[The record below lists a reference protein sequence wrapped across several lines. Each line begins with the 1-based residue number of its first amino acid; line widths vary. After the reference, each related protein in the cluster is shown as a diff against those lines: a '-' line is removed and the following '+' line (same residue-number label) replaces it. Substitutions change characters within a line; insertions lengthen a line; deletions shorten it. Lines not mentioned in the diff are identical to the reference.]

1 MKTLNLIRKGY
12 IHLLETLE
20 EMALATVARIVPWLI
35 PIAPAWA
42 IKTSVEAHLEIEPTI
57 ALLMALAFEGMGI
70 YTSHVAFLCWTW
82 NKSRNKTDN
91 EAPFSLMKWLLSAYL
106 IVGLVL
112 VILIKVY
119 PPSTVVAPAFFLPL
133 GLVVYSAWAV
143 HIELSSW
150 RQAKEAETEERKV
163 KTGLTAD
170 IKNLTSDRTKL
181 ASEIEK
187 QRAKLASLNDQEKV
201 TFDGQTN
208 SFDRSNVTKARAIS
222 DSNSK
227 VRISERRSK
236 ILTLK
241 GQKLTNAQ
249 IAKELDV
256 SLTTVKNDLK
266 NLNGHLHEAV

>member
-1 MKTLNLIRKGY
+1 MSTLNLIRKAY

-42 IKTSVEAHLEIEPTI
+42 IKTSVETHLEIEPTI

-82 NKSRNKTDN
+82 NKGRNKNDG
-91 EAPFSLMKWLLSAYL
+91 EAPFTLMKWLLSAYL

-119 PPSTVVAPAFFLPL
+119 PPSTIIAPAFFLPL

-143 HIELSSW
+143 HIELSGW
-150 RQAKEAETEERKV
+150 RQAKEAETEERKA
-163 KTGLTAD
+163 KTGLKAD
-170 IKNLTSDRTKL
+170 LKKLASERAKL
-181 ASEIEK
+181 ASEIDH
-187 QRAKLASLNDQEKV
+187 QRAKLASLNDQEKGS
-201 TFDGQTN
+201 FDGQTN
-208 SFDRSNVTKARAIS
+208 SFDQSNVAKARAIS

-227 VRISERRSK
+227 VRIAERQSK
-236 ILTLK
+236 ILELK

-266 NLNGHLHEAV
+266 KLNGKLEVTR

>member
-1 MKTLNLIRKGY
+1 MLTLNLIRKGY

-20 EMALATVARIVPWLI
+20 EMALATIARIVPWLI

-42 IKTSVEAHLEIEPTI
+42 IKTSVETYLEIDPTI

-82 NKSRNKTDN
+82 NKSRNKTDG
-91 EAPFSLMKWLLSAYL
+91 EAPFMLMKWLLSAYL
-106 IVGLVL
+106 VVGLVL

-119 PPSTVVAPAFFLPL
+119 PPSTIVAPAFFLPL

-150 RQAKEAETEERKV
+150 RNEKEIETEERKA
-163 KTGLTAD
+163 KIGLKAD
-170 IKNLTSDRTKL
+170 LKKLASERTKL
-181 ASEIEK
+181 ASEIDQ

-201 TFDGQTN
+201 TLTGQTN
-208 SFDRSNVTKARAIS
+208 SFDRSNINKARAIS
-222 DSNSK
+222 GNNSK
-227 VRISERRSK
+227 ARISERRAK
-236 ILTLK
+236 ILKLK
-241 GQKLTNAQ
+241 GQNLTNAQ

-266 NLNGHLHEAV
+266 SLNGKLEVTK

>member
-1 MKTLNLIRKGY
+1 MKTLNLIRKAY